1 MCGLTQGGNWGE
13 TSAENNKHW
22 LKGQFKML
30 GWQIFVHSVRM
41 VFGNLKQV
49 LQITVGPALIATIII
64 VGVFLALGIP
74 LEALDENA
82 GELPPSVTAG
92 SIFVF
97 IFVLLAVIFVTV
109 FWIAVS
115 WHRFILLEEYP
126 TGILPIFRF
135 DRILAYFGRVLM
147 LGILMMIAY
156 IPVGLVVA
164 VLGESLA
171 VLSIILVIV
180 YTVFL
185 VVCFYRLSI
194 ILPAAAIG
202 EPISLS
208 DAWNNT
214 TGVGGA
220 ILLLLLVAFLFQVMV
235 QLAFTVLAIIPVLG
249 VLLTVFFGTLIL
261 PMINVSIFTTMYGVF
276 IEKRELS

>member
-1 MCGLTQGGNWGE
+1 
-13 TSAENNKHW
+13 
-22 LKGQFKML
+22 ML
-30 GWQIFVHSVRM
+30 GWQIFLHSVRM

-49 LQITVGPALIATIII
+49 LQITVGPALIATIVI

-74 LEALDENA
+74 LEALDDNA
-82 GELPPSVTAG
+82 GELPPGVTAG
-92 SIFVF
+92 SAFVF
-97 IFVLLAVIFVTV
+97 VVVLIAVMFVTM

-126 TGILPIFRF
+126 TGILPTFRF
-135 DRILAYFGRVLM
+135 DRILAYFGRVLL

-156 IPVGLVVA
+156 IPMGLVAA

-171 VLSIILVIV
+171 LLSIILVIV

-185 VVCFYRLSI
+185 VICFYRLSI

-202 EPISLS
+202 SPISLG

-214 TGVGGA
+214 TGIGGA
-220 ILLLLLVAFLFQVMV
+220 ILLLLLVAFLFQVLV
-235 QLAFTVLAIIPVLG
+235 QIAFTVLAIIPVLG
-249 VLLTVFFGTLIL
+249 VLLTVFFSTLIL
-261 PMINVSIFTTMYGVF
+261 PMINVSILTTMYGVF
-276 IEKRELS
+276 IEKRALS

>member
-1 MCGLTQGGNWGE
+1 
-13 TSAENNKHW
+13 
-22 LKGQFKML
+22 ML

-49 LQITVGPALIATIII
+49 LQITVGPALIATIVI
-64 VGVFLALGIP
+64 VGLFVALGIP

-82 GELPPSVTAG
+82 GDLPPGVSAG
-92 SIFVF
+92 SVFVF
-97 IFVLLAVIFVTV
+97 VFVLLAVIFITM

-115 WHRFILLEEYP
+115 WHRFILMEEYP
-126 TGILPIFRF
+126 TGIFPTFRF
-135 DRILAYFGRVLM
+135 DRILAYFGRILM

-156 IPVGLVVA
+156 IPMLLVFA
-164 VLGESLA
+164 VLGEGLA
-171 VLSIILVIV
+171 VLSVILMIVYSIFLVI
-180 YTVFL
+180 
-185 VVCFYRLSI
+185 CFYRLSI

-202 EPISLS
+202 SPISLS

-220 ILLLLLVAFLFQVMV
+220 ILLLLLVAFLFQVLV
-235 QLAFTVLAIIPVLG
+235 QLVFMALAFIPILG
-249 VLLTVFFGTLIL
+249 VLLSVFFGTLVL

-276 IEKRELS
+276 IEKRKLS

>member
-1 MCGLTQGGNWGE
+1 
-13 TSAENNKHW
+13 
-22 LKGQFKML
+22 ML

-82 GELPPSVTAG
+82 GELPPGVTAG
-92 SIFVF
+92 SIF
-97 IFVLLAVIFVTV
+97 IFVCVLLAVIFVTM

-126 TGILPIFRF
+126 TGILPTFRF

-156 IPVGLVVA
+156 IPMGLIVA

-171 VLSIILVIV
+171 VLSVILMIA

-202 EPISLS
+202 EPISLG

-220 ILLLLLVAFLFQVMV
+220 ILLLLLVAILFQVLV

>member
-1 MCGLTQGGNWGE
+1 
-13 TSAENNKHW
+13 
-22 LKGQFKML
+22 ML

-49 LQITVGPALIATIII
+49 LQITVGPAVIATIAI
-64 VGVFLALGIP
+64 VALFLALGIP

-82 GELPPSVTAG
+82 GELPPGTTAG
-92 SIFVF
+92 SILIFM
-97 IFVLLAVIFVTV
+97 FVLLVVLLGTM

-126 TGILPIFRF
+126 TGVLPTFRF
-135 DRILAYFGRVLM
+135 DRILAYFGRFLM
-147 LGILMMIAY
+147 LGILMAIAF
-156 IPVGLVVA
+156 IPMSLVVA

-171 VLSIILVIV
+171 WLSLIILIS

-185 VVCFYRLSI
+185 VICFFRLSI

-202 EPISLS
+202 SPISLK
-208 DAWNNT
+208 DAWSNT
-214 TGVGGA
+214 TGVGPS
-220 ILLLLLVAFLFQVMV
+220 ILVLLVVAFLFQVLV
-235 QLAFTVLAIIPVLG
+235 QLVFTALAIIPVVG

-276 IEKRELS
+276 FEKRQLS

>member
-1 MCGLTQGGNWGE
+1 
-13 TSAENNKHW
+13 
-22 LKGQFKML
+22 ML

>member
-1 MCGLTQGGNWGE
+1 
-13 TSAENNKHW
+13 
-22 LKGQFKML
+22 ML
-30 GWQIFVHSVRM
+30 GWQIFLHSVRM

-74 LEALDENA
+74 LEALEDNA
-82 GELPPSVTAG
+82 GDLPPGATAG
-92 SIFVF
+92 SAFVF
-97 IFVLLAVIFVTV
+97 VVVLLAVMFVTM

-115 WHRFILLEEYP
+115 WHRFILMEEYP
-126 TGILPIFRF
+126 TGIFPTFRF
-135 DRILAYFGRVLM
+135 DRILAYFGRFLM
-147 LGILMMIAY
+147 LGILMVIAY
-156 IPVGLVVA
+156 IPMGLVA
-164 VLGESLA
+164 AALGESLA
-171 VLSIILVIV
+171 GLSIILVIV

-202 EPISLS
+202 DPISLS
-208 DAWNNT
+208 DAWNKT
-214 TGVGGA
+214 AGVGSA
-220 ILLLLLVAFLFQVMV
+220 ILLLLLVAFLFQVLV

-249 VLLTVFFGTLIL
+249 VLLTVFFGTLVL

>member
-1 MCGLTQGGNWGE
+1 
-13 TSAENNKHW
+13 
-22 LKGQFKML
+22 ML

-49 LQITVGPALIATIII
+49 LQITVGPALIATIVI
-64 VGVFLALGIP
+64 VGLFMALGIP
-74 LEALDENA
+74 LEVFDESA
-82 GELPPSVTAG
+82 VELPPGVSAG
-92 SIFVF
+92 SVFVF
-97 IFVLLAVIFVTV
+97 VFVLLAVIFITM

-135 DRILAYFGRVLM
+135 DRILAYFGRILL
-147 LGILMMIAY
+147 LGILMMVAY
-156 IPVGLVVA
+156 IPMLLVFA
-164 VLGESLA
+164 VLGEGLA
-171 VLSIILVIV
+171 GLSVILMIVYSIFLVI
-180 YTVFL
+180 
-185 VVCFYRLSI
+185 CFYRLSI

-202 EPISLS
+202 SPISLS

-220 ILLLLLVAFLFQVMV
+220 ILLLLLVAFLFQVLV
-235 QLAFTVLAIIPVLG
+235 QLVFMALAFIPILG
-249 VLLTVFFGTLIL
+249 VLLSVFFGTLVL

>member
-1 MCGLTQGGNWGE
+1 
-13 TSAENNKHW
+13 
-22 LKGQFKML
+22 ML

-49 LQITVGPALIATIII
+49 LQITAGPALIGTIVI

-82 GELPPSVTAG
+82 VDLPPGVTAG
-92 SIFVF
+92 SVFVLV
-97 IFVLLAVIFVTV
+97 FVLLAAMFVTM

-115 WHRFILLEEYP
+115 WHRFILMEEYP
-126 TGILPIFRF
+126 TGILPTFRF
-135 DRILAYFGRVLM
+135 DRILAYFGRFLM

-156 IPVGLVVA
+156 IPMGLLA
-164 VLGESLA
+164 AALGESLA
-171 VLSIILVIV
+171 GLSIILMIA

-202 EPISLS
+202 DPISLS
-208 DAWNNT
+208 DAWT
-214 TGVGGA
+214 KTAGVSGA
-220 ILLLLLVAFLFQVMV
+220 ILLLLVVAFLFQVLV

-261 PMINVSIFTTMYGVF
+261 PMINISIFTTMYGVF

>member
-1 MCGLTQGGNWGE
+1 
-13 TSAENNKHW
+13 
-22 LKGQFKML
+22 ML

-49 LQITVGPALIATIII
+49 LQITVGPALIATIVI
-64 VGVFLALGIP
+64 VGLFMALGIP
-74 LEALDENA
+74 LEVFDENA
-82 GELPPSVTAG
+82 VELPPGVSAG
-92 SIFVF
+92 SVFVF
-97 IFVLLAVIFVTV
+97 VFVLLAVIFITM

-135 DRILAYFGRVLM
+135 DRILAYFGRILL
-147 LGILMMIAY
+147 LGILMMVAY
-156 IPVGLVVA
+156 IPMLLVFA
-164 VLGESLA
+164 VLGEGLA
-171 VLSIILVIV
+171 GLSVILMIVYSIFLVI
-180 YTVFL
+180 
-185 VVCFYRLSI
+185 CFYRLSI

-202 EPISLS
+202 SPISLS

-220 ILLLLLVAFLFQVMV
+220 ILLLLLVAFLFQVLV
-235 QLAFTVLAIIPVLG
+235 QLVFMALAFIPILG
-249 VLLTVFFGTLIL
+249 VLLSVFFGTLVL

>member
-1 MCGLTQGGNWGE
+1 
-13 TSAENNKHW
+13 
-22 LKGQFKML
+22 ML

-41 VFGNLKQV
+41 VFGNIKQV

-64 VGVFLALGIP
+64 VGVFMALGIP

-82 GELPPSVTAG
+82 VDLPPGVTAG
-92 SIFVF
+92 SAFVF
-97 IFVLLAVIFVTV
+97 VVVLLAVMFVTM

-115 WHRFILLEEYP
+115 WHRFILMEEYP
-126 TGILPIFRF
+126 TGILPTFRF
-135 DRILAYFGRVLM
+135 DRILAYFGRFLM
-147 LGILMMIAY
+147 LGILMVIAY
-156 IPVGLVVA
+156 IPMGLVA
-164 VLGESLA
+164 AALGEGFA
-171 VLSIILVIV
+171 GLSIILMIA
-180 YTVFL
+180 YSVFL

-202 EPISLS
+202 NPISLGE
-208 DAWNNT
+208 AWNNT
-214 TGVGGA
+214 SGVSGA
-220 ILLLLLVAFLFQVMV
+220 ILLLLLVAFLFQVLV
-235 QLAFTVLAIIPVLG
+235 QLAFAALAIIPVLG